1 MPTFSEID
9 ITFNDF
15 FITNSS
21 VSRFNVAFQ
30 NTATFTSGF
39 LEETVVTTRGAS
51 NQFTQGTD
59 AATQAQRYKEAIDL
73 DFVPSGDYEATI
85 AGAVVT
91 IKSTINSVQ
100 FTTVLVGQANLPKF
114 NTVIRN
120 YSIPL
125 AETDG
130 ILLARSN
137 YYLTRPITTEANIDV
152 KMYFRGGDLSNA
164 LVAPSY
170 NKKVLRPSTNWE
182 HFDVLISRFALD
194 FLNPKPVYQASNGV
208 LSSLAGSVVGTTI
221 TTSTDLSPTPA
232 ERLSNLLTTRGYA
245 NYADGATYLETTD
258 DILLTSLNNQ
268 VLKNGVIVIP
278 FINKSSNADIIIR
291 DDQDQ
296 ILLQTVRTDSNIVE
310 DKIKYLFFNTTGSV
324 SKYYSINASYI
335 FETVEECKYT
345 PQDIYF
351 LNKYGVFEPFTFFK
365 AKENNVSFTEE
376 GEFKNN
382 YVLGGAY
389 DITRHLYR
397 AGNKNA
403 RETITLNT
411 GYINESQNEVIK
423 GVLNSEYIFFNN
435 AGTFIPVNVD
445 TKSLKVLSKLND
457 KLINY
462 TIDFKNS
469 FDTVQNV

>member
-9 ITFNDF
+9 ITFTDL
-15 FITNSS
+15 FITDSS
-21 VSRFNVAFQ
+21 VSAFNVVYQDLSDDSFDKI
-30 NTATFTSGF
+30 
-39 LEETVVTTRGAS
+39 LEGVVTTRSAS
-51 NQFTQGTD
+51 NQFSQGSD
-59 AATQAQRYKEAIDL
+59 AATQAQLYKDAIDL

-91 IKSTINSVQ
+91 IKSTINTIQ
-100 FTTVLVGQANLPKF
+100 FSTIIVGQANQSKF
-114 NTVIRN
+114 SIVLRN
-120 YSIPL
+120 YSIPI
-125 AETDG
+125 TDTSG

-137 YYLTRPITTEANIDV
+137 YYLTRPITTEANIEV
-152 KMYFRGGDLSNA
+152 QMYFRTGDLSIA
-164 LVAPSY
+164 LGTPNY
-170 NKKVLRPSTNWE
+170 EKKVLRPSTNWN

-194 FLNPKPVYQASNGV
+194 FVNPKPVYQSGNGV
-208 LSSLAGSVVGTTI
+208 LSSAVGSVIGTTI
-221 TTSTDLSPTPA
+221 STTTDLSPTPN
-232 ERLSNLLTTRGYA
+232 ERLRNLITTRGYA
-245 NYADGATYLETTD
+245 NYSNGATYLESD

-268 VLKNGVIVIP
+268 VLKDGVIVIP
-278 FINKSSNADIIIR
+278 FVNKTSNADIIIR
-291 DDQDQ
+291 DDQSRL
-296 ILLQTVRTDSNIVE
+296 LLQTARTDSDIVE
-310 DKIKYLFFNTTGSV
+310 DKIKYLFFDTTGAVSTFYSV
-324 SKYYSINASYI
+324 NGAYI
-335 FETVEECKYT
+335 FEVVEECKFT

-351 LNKYGVFEPFTFFK
+351 LNKYGVFEQFTFFK
-365 AKENNVSFTEE
+365 AKENNVEFTEE

-411 GYINESQNEVIK
+411 GYINQSQNEVIK
-423 GVLNSEYIFFNN
+423 GILNSEYVFFNN

>member
-21 VSRFNVAFQ
+21 VSSFNVAFQ
-30 NTATFTSGF
+30 NTSTFTSGF

-59 AATQAQRYKEAIDL
+59 AATQAQLYKDALDL
-73 DFVPSGDYEATI
+73 DFVPSGDWEATI
-85 AGAVVT
+85 SGAVVT
-91 IKSTINSVQ
+91 IKSTVNSIQ
-100 FTTVLVGQANLPKF
+100 FTTVLAGQANVPKF

-120 YSIPL
+120 YSIPT
-125 AETDG
+125 AETAG

-152 KMYFRGGDLSNA
+152 KMYFRSGDLSNA
-164 LVAPSY
+164 LGTPNY
-170 NKKVLRPSTNWE
+170 NKKVLRPSTNWN
-182 HFDVLISRFALD
+182 HFDVLVSRFALD
-194 FLNPKPVYQASNGV
+194 SLNPKPVYQSTNGV
-208 LSSLAGSVVGTTI
+208 LSSLSGSVVGTTI

-232 ERLSNLLTTRGYA
+232 ERLSNLITTRGYA
-245 NYADGATYLETTD
+245 KYADGATYLETAD
-258 DILLTSLNNQ
+258 VLLTSLNNQ
-268 VLKNGVIVIP
+268 VLKDGVIVIP
-278 FINKSSNADIIIR
+278 FVNNSFYNDIIIR
-291 DDQDQ
+291 DDLDRL
-296 ILLQTVRTDSNIVE
+296 LLQTARTDSNIVE
-310 DKIKYLFFNTTGSV
+310 DKIKYLFFNTTGSP
-324 SKYYSINASYI
+324 STFYSVNGTHI
-335 FETVEECKYT
+335 FEVVDECKFT
-345 PQDIYF
+345 PQDICF
-351 LNKYGVFEPFTFFK
+351 LNEYGVFESFTFFK
-365 AKENNVSFTEE
+365 AKENNVAFTEE

-423 GVLNSEYIFFNN
+423 GILNSDYVFFNN

-462 TIDFKNS
+462 TIEFKNS

>member
-1 MPTFSEID
+1 
-9 ITFNDF
+9 
-15 FITNSS
+15 
-21 VSRFNVAFQ
+21 
-30 NTATFTSGF
+30 
-39 LEETVVTTRGAS
+39 
-51 NQFTQGTD
+51 
-59 AATQAQRYKEAIDL
+59 
-73 DFVPSGDYEATI
+73 
-85 AGAVVT
+85 
-91 IKSTINSVQ
+91 
-100 FTTVLVGQANLPKF
+100 
-114 NTVIRN
+114 
-120 YSIPL
+120 
-125 AETDG
+125 
-130 ILLARSN
+130 
-137 YYLTRPITTEANIDV
+137 
-152 KMYFRGGDLSNA
+152 MYFRGGDLSDA
-164 LVAPSY
+164 LVTPSY
-170 NKKVLRPSTNWE
+170 NKKVLRPSTNWQ

-208 LSSLAGSVVGTTI
+208 LSSLTGSVVGTTI

-278 FINKSSNADIIIR
+278 FVNKSTNADIIIR
-291 DDQDQ
+291 NDQDQ

-310 DKIKYLFFNTTGSV
+310 DKIKYLFFNTTGSL
-324 SKYYSINASYI
+324 STYYSVNASYI

-345 PQDIYF
+345 PQDICF
-351 LNKYGVFEPFTFFK
+351 LNKYGVFESFTFFK
-365 AKENNVSFTEE
+365 AKENNVEFTEE

-382 YVLGGAY
+382 YVIGGAY

-423 GVLNSEYIFFNN
+423 GILNSEYIFFNN

>member
-9 ITFNDF
+9 ITFTDF
-15 FITNSS
+15 FITDST
-21 VSRFNVAFQ
+21 VSTFNVAFQ
-30 NTATFTSGF
+30 NTASSTSSF
-39 LEETVVTTRGAS
+39 LAETVVTTRGAS

-59 AATQAQRYKEAIDL
+59 AVSQAQRYKEAIDL
-73 DFVPSGDYEATI
+73 DFVPSADWEATI

-91 IKSTINSVQ
+91 IKSTVSTIL
-100 FTTVLVGQANLPKF
+100 FTTVLSGQANASKF
-114 NTVIRN
+114 SFVITN
-120 YSIPL
+120 YVVPI
-125 AETDG
+125 AETSG

-137 YYLTRPITTEANIDV
+137 YYLTRPITTEANIEV
-152 KMYFRGGDLSNA
+152 QMYFRSGDLSTA
-164 LVAPSY
+164 LGTPNY
-170 NKKVLRPSTNWE
+170 EKKVLRPSTNWD

-194 FLNPKPVYQASNGV
+194 FLNPKPVYQSSVGV
-208 LSSLAGSVVGTTI
+208 LSSAVGSVIGTTI
-221 TTSTDLSPTPA
+221 STKTDLSPTPI
-232 ERLSNLLTTRGYA
+232 ERLSNLITTRGYA
-245 NYADGATYLETTD
+245 NYSDGATYLESD
-258 DILLTSLNNQ
+258 EILLTSLNNQ
-268 VLKNGVIVIP
+268 VLKDGVIVIP
-278 FINKSSNADIIIR
+278 FINKVSFNDIIIR
-291 DDQDQ
+291 NDQNQ
-296 ILLQTVRTDSNIVE
+296 ILLQTVKTNSDIVE
-310 DKIKYLFFNTTGSV
+310 DKIKYQFFNTTGSA
-324 SKYYSINASYI
+324 STFYSVNGTYI
-335 FETVEECKYT
+335 FEVVEECKFT

-351 LNKYGVFEPFTFFK
+351 LNKYGVFEQFTFFK
-365 AKENNVSFTEE
+365 AKENNVDFTEE

-411 GYINESQNEVIK
+411 GYINQSQNEVIK
-423 GVLNSEYIFFNN
+423 GILNSEYVFFNN
-435 AGTFIPVNVD
+435 AGTFVPVNVD